1 MLVDKKEGE
10 KMIKSIKSALMQIT
24 SWKTDLR
31 VIMAFAFGFVLLCIE
46 GYPYLKFASFVRSD
60 VQAMELFVLC
70 GSTGYAFL
78 ALFLG
83 NLLLMSN
90 APFVSE
96 TTTYEML
103 RMGKKRWIDSKIIYI
118 VMGSVI
124 YSLVLILASV
134 VFSCLK
140 GTVSFR
146 NEWSYAMQE
155 LAFKQP
161 SYAITSFRIAFSERA
176 FVSAVNPY
184 LAALLTVICNS
195 AYSILIC
202 LFMMTVNLFS
212 IHNFGW
218 IAASVV
224 HILGY
229 AVFTN
234 SGIGIPMRFSLFCNG
249 MPANFFNEG
258 TCFSAIGVACFFL
271 ALILILRE
279 ACSIASKKMQV

>member
-1 MLVDKKEGE
+1 MLIDKKEGE

-31 VIMAFAFGFVLLCIE
+31 VIMAFLFGFILLGID

-60 VQAMELFVLC
+60 VQALELFVLC

-184 LAALLTVICNS
+184 LAALLTVVCNS

-212 IHNFGW
+212 THNFGW
-218 IAASVV
+218 IVAGVM
-224 HILGY
+224 HIMGY
-229 AVFTN
+229 AIYSD
-234 SGIGIPMRFSLFCNG
+234 SGIGIPMRYSLFCNG
-249 MPANFFNEG
+249 MPSNFFKTETGFN
-258 TCFSAIGVACFFL
+258 VAGAVCLFL
-271 ALILILRE
+271 AVILILRE
-279 ACSIASKKMQV
+279 ACFIASRKMQV